1 MDLAY
6 FNARRTLTG
15 PEFVFISII
24 LQSSVKLFQLIAVT
38 TIPDPVADG
47 IGLKVHHLLD
57 LDAVRRR

>member
-6 FNARRTLTG
+6 FNARRALAG

-24 LQSSVKLFQLIAVT
+24 LQSSVKLFQFIAVT

-47 IGLKVHHLLD
+47 IGLKVHHLPD